1 MDRMDKD
8 NLLSIILKHNNLSS
22 IFINTIGYERE
33 CDLMNLVDDFKNTE
47 NQLNQ
52 NKYGLGQE
60 KDESLKQQQ
69 NIQKISLNQATKDRI
84 SYQKY

>member
-1 MDRMDKD
+1 MDKD